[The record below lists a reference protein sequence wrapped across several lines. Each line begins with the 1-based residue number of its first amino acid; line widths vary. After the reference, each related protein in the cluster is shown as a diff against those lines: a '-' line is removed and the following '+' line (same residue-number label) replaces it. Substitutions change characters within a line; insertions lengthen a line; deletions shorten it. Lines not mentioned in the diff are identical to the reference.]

1 MHRGLCYVESEFKNI
16 FFYTLQ
22 LVTPS
27 VVAMAVRKEIAIC
40 KIVFQVFAFII
51 FIIIFNVKCYMLIL
65 TWRGGYASFL
75 LAALRR
81 GLYSSPSPPCSVPP
95 PVVPE
100 PPWLVSEPPPCSVP
114 PPVVPPPVVPSPSV
128 PILPPYS

>member
-1 MHRGLCYVESEFKNI
+1 MSNQNLKTS

-51 FIIIFNVKCYMLIL
+51 FIIIGKFSIEVQKFE
-65 TWRGGYASFL
+65 GFQ
-75 LAALRR
+75 AL
-81 GLYSSPSPPCSVPP
+81 
-95 PVVPE
+95 
-100 PPWLVSEPPPCSVP
+100 
-114 PPVVPPPVVPSPSV
+114 
-128 PILPPYS
+128 

>member
-1 MHRGLCYVESEFKNI
+1 MRDAPGALPCRIRIKKHL

-51 FIIIFNVKCYMLIL
+51 FIIIFNVKC
-65 TWRGGYASFL
+65 
-75 LAALRR
+75 
-81 GLYSSPSPPCSVPP
+81 
-95 PVVPE
+95 
-100 PPWLVSEPPPCSVP
+100 
-114 PPVVPPPVVPSPSV
+114 
-128 PILPPYS
+128 

>member
-1 MHRGLCYVESEFKNI
+1 MHRGLCYVESKSKKHL

-51 FIIIFNVKCYMLIL
+51 FILMLTFLMLNVEC
-65 TWRGGYASFL
+65 
-75 LAALRR
+75 
-81 GLYSSPSPPCSVPP
+81 
-95 PVVPE
+95 
-100 PPWLVSEPPPCSVP
+100 
-114 PPVVPPPVVPSPSV
+114 
-128 PILPPYS
+128 

>member
-40 KIVFQVFAFII
+40 NIVFQVFAFII
-51 FIIIFNVKCYMLIL
+51 FILMLTFLMLNVEC
-65 TWRGGYASFL
+65 
-75 LAALRR
+75 
-81 GLYSSPSPPCSVPP
+81 
-95 PVVPE
+95 
-100 PPWLVSEPPPCSVP
+100 
-114 PPVVPPPVVPSPSV
+114 
-128 PILPPYS
+128 

>member
-1 MHRGLCYVESEFKNI
+1 MHRGLCYVESKFKKHLF

-51 FIIIFNVKCYMLIL
+51 FIIIFNVKC
-65 TWRGGYASFL
+65 
-75 LAALRR
+75 
-81 GLYSSPSPPCSVPP
+81 
-95 PVVPE
+95 
-100 PPWLVSEPPPCSVP
+100 
-114 PPVVPPPVVPSPSV
+114 
-128 PILPPYS
+128 

>member
-1 MHRGLCYVESEFKNI
+1 MYGETPYMGSRLVKGLKKKPPMRDARGLCYVESKSKKHL

-51 FIIIFNVKCYMLIL
+51 FIFIFNVKC
-65 TWRGGYASFL
+65 
-75 LAALRR
+75 
-81 GLYSSPSPPCSVPP
+81 
-95 PVVPE
+95 
-100 PPWLVSEPPPCSVP
+100 
-114 PPVVPPPVVPSPSV
+114 
-128 PILPPYS
+128 